1 MWSTIHVGEIYIP
14 VVERIATAFLWV
26 ELPQSLKLR
35 STYAACRF
43 KELAALAGT
52 TLTYSISTS
61 KGDNEDFVQIVPDR
75 TEHDSDD
82 GEEECF
88 LVACPDGVVPGD
100 VVYVTSPLGQEIEL
114 TVPEVHCTC
123 TLHVQ

>member
-1 MWSTIHVGEIYIP
+1 MSY
-14 VVERIATAFLWV
+14 L
-26 ELPQSLKLR
+26 LLR
-35 STYAACRF
+35 GVQLHFRGLHFALTKCAQPMIACRS
-43 KELAALAGT
+43 KELAVLAGT

-75 TEHDSDD
+75 TDD
-82 GEEECF
+82 GDDSAEEECF

-114 TVPEVHCTC
+114 TVPEVHYTC
-123 TLHVQ
+123 TPACAVD